1 MDAAGGTGGHFSTFQ
16 LEGPS
21 VTGLALDESGLTVE
35 DRDSETLCPMGYYC
49 VDGLRHKCPA
59 VSGGWWPEGPV
70 GQQASMRWLNVGLS
84 FVFLVF
90 PVLRALGC
98 TR

>member
-1 MDAAGGTGGHFSTFQ
+1 MHEGLTVDAAGGTGGHFSTFQ

-59 VSGGWWPEGPV
+59 VSGGVVARGC
-70 GQQASMRWLNVGLS
+70 GGLAG
-84 FVFLVF
+84 FCEVDE
-90 PVLRALGC
+90 
-98 TR
+98 